1 MSLRPRDP
9 SITVEAEER
18 LPKLFAVLSALLW
31 GAVAASSLIIG
42 AVAGVVRDWNTRL
55 VGLVLGFGA
64 GALVASISFE
74 LAEVGFRTGGAVP
87 VALGL
92 TAGAIVFY
100 VADNAIN
107 RMGGTGGSAS
117 GLPLLLGALLDGIP
131 EQAVLGIGIA
141 DGHGVSLALLIAI
154 FVSNLPE
161 AIGSASDMKSASHRP
176 GRIVLV
182 WTAIAVLC
190 AAATVAGYH
199 LQEVAGAELRGGIN
213 GFAAGALLVMLVG
226 SMIPEANAKAGEK
239 AGLAAVLGFAVAA
252 GLSLWT

>member
-1 MSLRPRDP
+1 M
-9 SITVEAEER
+9 IVG
-18 LPKLFAVLSALLW
+18 AL
-31 GAVAASSLIIG
+31 
-42 AVAGVVRDWNTRL
+42 AGVLRDWNARL
-55 VGLVLGFGA
+55 IGLVLGFGA

-74 LAEVGFRTGGAVP
+74 LAETGFRLAGAVA

-92 TAGAIVFY
+92 AAGAIVFY
-100 VADNAIN
+100 VADRAID
-107 RMGGTGGSAS
+107 RKAADSAS

-141 DGHGVSLALLIAI
+141 DGNGVSLSLLIAV

-161 AIGSASDMKSASHRP
+161 AIGSATDMKSDHHRA
-176 GRIVLV
+176 GRIMLI

-190 AAATVAGYH
+190 AAATIIGYQ
-199 LQEVAGAELRGGIN
+199 LQEIAGAPLRGGIN

-226 SMIPEANAKAGEK
+226 SMIPEATQKAGEK

-252 GLSLWT
+252 GLSLAG